1 MSAHQPFA
9 RINQIT
15 LLCAVMATLACA
27 SDEGAQ
33 KEDAPVTSSDDKHDG
48 HHGQKAHDGGDEHA
62 YEHHGGHHRFDDPE
76 QWAKRF
82 EDPERD
88 TWQKPE
94 AVLDAIGLEPTMFVA
109 DIGSAT
115 GYFPVRVAK
124 RVPQGRVW
132 GVDIEAEMVRYL
144 NARAA
149 KEGLD
154 NLKSIQGTPT
164 DPKLPEPVD
173 VVMMVNT
180 YHHIADRPGYFQTV
194 GDKLKPGGRVAIVD
208 FKMGDLGMGPP
219 EKMKVAPDRIISE
232 MLSAGYVLEK
242 DERELLE
249 YQVLLVF
256 RRP

>member
-1 MSAHQPFA
+1 MSACLPLA
-9 RINQIT
+9 RISQIT
-15 LLCAVMATLACA
+15 LLSAVMAMVACA
-27 SDEGAQ
+27 SDEAATT
-33 KEDAPVTSSDDKHDG
+33 KDAPMTSDDKHDG
-48 HHGQKAHDGGDEHA
+48 HHTRSGGKDEHA

-82 EDPERD
+82 ENPERD
-88 TWQKPE
+88 AWQKPE
-94 AVLDAIGLEPTMFVA
+94 AVLDAIGFEPAMFVA

-149 KEGLD
+149 REGLD

-219 EKMKVAPDRIISE
+219 EKMKIAPDRIISE